1 MSQWYITKVLEVDGI
16 VSELRYQTGTGDRS
30 ITRRDM
36 FSLLRDIEAHVEM
49 DGKIDCRFCTD
60 SEVIVIE

>member
-16 VSELRYQTGTGDRS
+16 VSELRYQSGTGDRS
-30 ITRRDM
+30 ITERAM
-36 FSLLRDIEAHVEM
+36 FSFLRDVEAHVEM
-49 DGKIDCRFCTD
+49 NGKVGCCFCDD